1 MFDSFDNSYIR
12 IWHTS
17 MTAGFP
23 PGTLLPHR
31 NLRRATPSCLIRQRG
46 MGGILRSVGVQPAAT
61 ISSCL
66 TLTSSFRQRKR
77 RPPFRCRTKAKHQH
91 AEIFYDGR
99 SVALTSLLGKCV
111 MQRACQGKKQTKK
124 QTKQLTL
131 SSLITLWNRKKSKLG
146 ALMPRGATR
155 LIWRDVVWY
164 FFPPPFLQILNNFN

>member
-31 NLRRATPSCLIRQRG
+31 NLRRATPSRLIRQRG

-66 TLTSSFRQRKR
+66 TLTSSFRQRKG

-111 MQRACQGKKQTKK
+111 MQRACQEKKKK
-124 QTKQLTL
+124 CKNWPRRVWLHSETAWGFDAPWCHKMNLKRC
-131 SSLITLWNRKKSKLG
+131 SLI
-146 ALMPRGATR
+146 
-155 LIWRDVVWY
+155 VF
-164 FFPPPFLQILNNFN
+164 FFPANSEQF

>member
-23 PGTLLPHR
+23 PGALLPHR

-77 RPPFRCRTKAKHQH
+77 RPPFWCRTKAKHKH

-111 MQRACQGKKQTKK
+111 TQRACQEKKKEKK
-124 QTKQLTL
+124 KKCKNWPCWVWLHCETGRRV
-131 SSLITLWNRKKSKLG
+131 SLGLWC
-146 ALMPRGATR
+146 P
-155 LIWRDVVWY
+155 VVPQDE
-164 FFPPPFLQILNNFN
+164 FEEM

>member
-23 PGTLLPHR
+23 PGALLPHR

-77 RPPFRCRTKAKHQH
+77 RPPFWCRTKAKHKH

-111 MQRACQGKKQTKK
+111 TQRACQEKKKK
-124 QTKQLTL
+124 KCKNWPCRVWLHCETGRRV
-131 SSLITLWNRKKSKLG
+131 SLGLWC
-146 ALMPRGATR
+146 P
-155 LIWRDVVWY
+155 VVPQDE
-164 FFPPPFLQILNNFN
+164 FEEM